1 MTPWLTPPTG
11 AAASR
16 AATLAAALPRIE
28 TERLILRAPGLAD
41 WPALEPIWT
50 TPRSRHIDGPF
61 TAEEAWLDFTQ
72 AVAGWLLRG
81 YGPLTIAGK
90 ADGAVLGLIVLG
102 FEYGDPEPELGW
114 LLTAEAEGRGYA
126 TEAARALLPEALALL
141 GPGRFVSYVDPAN
154 PRSARVAQKL
164 GASRDP
170 AAEAALAAAGPS
182 QVWRHGGAA

>member
-1 MTPWLTPPTG
+1 VAVVPPRPPRASDRLVAG
-11 AAASR
+11 HPPPDQLDAAAR
-16 AATLAAALPRIE
+16 VLDGRLHHGRHGFDAL
-28 TERLILRAPGLAD
+28 TEVDEGR
-41 WPALEPIWT
+41 
-50 TPRSRHIDGPF
+50 
-61 TAEEAWLDFTQ
+61 
-72 AVAGWLLRG
+72 
-81 YGPLTIAGK
+81 
-90 ADGAVLGLIVLG
+90 
-102 FEYGDPEPELGW
+102 